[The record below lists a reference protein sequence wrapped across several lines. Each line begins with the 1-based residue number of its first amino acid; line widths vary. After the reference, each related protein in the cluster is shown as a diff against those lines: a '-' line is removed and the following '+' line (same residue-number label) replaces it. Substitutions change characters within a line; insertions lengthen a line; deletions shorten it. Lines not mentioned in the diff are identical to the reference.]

1 MYAEAY
7 KFFTETS
14 GRGLT
19 QEVQKLMKPRQAAKE
34 ENVAE
39 EIETW
44 EEHMN
49 RLARHGKDYE
59 LGPVFKQEALKCILA
74 GKIRDHFDLW
84 VADQV
89 PFDQMSRANP
99 WQ

>member
-1 MYAEAY
+1 MAE
-7 KFFTETS
+7 
-14 GRGLT
+14 G
-19 QEVQKLMKPRQAAKE
+19 
-34 ENVAE
+34 
-39 EIETW
+39 IETW

>member
-1 MYAEAY
+1 
-7 KFFTETS
+7 
-14 GRGLT
+14 
-19 QEVQKLMKPRQAAKE
+19 MKPKQAATE
-34 ENVAE
+34 ENIAD

-59 LGPVFKQEALKCILA
+59 LTPVFKQEALQCILT

-84 VADQV
+84 VA
-89 PFDQMSRANP
+89 
-99 WQ
+99 